1 MGSSQSDPTDEFDV
15 SNFDKAYK
23 IRPGKVI
30 TRIGKAAYGDDYPEE
45 AEPFSF
51 VTKTD
56 LARMA
61 HLLAVGSGSIF
72 VDLGSGRGGPG
83 LWLARATGADLVG
96 IDLSTNAIAQA
107 TQRIPEFSL
116 VGHVRYLQG
125 NLCAT
130 GLPDQSCDAAV
141 SIDVLIFIQD
151 QTAVMKEVARILRP
165 GAPFV
170 FTAFEDRDTE
180 RYRLPLQENGFNVE
194 VYEEKPDWRRRQLAL
209 YGRTVVEKDA
219 LIEEMGDGGRVL
231 IAEAEY
237 LLADGLENTR
247 HVFVA
252 GRRM

>member
-1 MGSSQSDPTDEFDV
+1 MDSSQPDSKDWFDV
-15 SNFDKAYK
+15 SNFEKAYK

-30 TRIGKAAYGDDYPEE
+30 ARIGKAAYGDDYPEE

-61 HLLAVGSGSIF
+61 RLLTVGSGCIL

-83 LWLARATGADLVG
+83 LWLARETGADLVG
-96 IDLSTNAIAQA
+96 IDLSANAIAQA
-107 TQRIPEFSL
+107 TQRIPEFGL
-116 VGHVRYLQG
+116 DGHARYLQG

-141 SIDVLIFIQD
+141 SIDVLMFIQD
-151 QTAVMKEVARILRP
+151 QPAVMQEVARILRP
-165 GAPFV
+165 RAPFV
-170 FTAFEDRDTE
+170 FTAFEDRGTE
-180 RYRLPLQENGFNVE
+180 RYRLPLQDNGFNVE

-209 YGRTVVEKDA
+209 YERTVAKQDT
-219 LIEEMGDGGRVL
+219 LIEEMGEGGRVL

-252 GRRM
+252 ARRM